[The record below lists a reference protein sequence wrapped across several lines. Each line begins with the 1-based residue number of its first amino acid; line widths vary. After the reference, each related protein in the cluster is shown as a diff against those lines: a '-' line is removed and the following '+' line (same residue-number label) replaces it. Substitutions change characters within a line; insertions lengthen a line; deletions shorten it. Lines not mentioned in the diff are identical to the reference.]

1 MRKTLI
7 SLIVLGLFVTPA
19 FGTHLVDSIRVT
31 VSSGSHTIST
41 TSFPNGVWFILTGGV
56 RETVKTV
63 PPFPTVT
70 PGQTVSRT
78 YDLISNPDSVT
89 GANFDMSMDAV
100 PHGAQNLFTGASW
113 LSHLNQFGDL
123 IGHSPND
130 ADIKYELV
138 LKADPPPP
146 SAPALTPLGLA
157 ILVLLLIGTGLYY
170 FLRRKRIA
178 V

>member
-1 MRKTLI
+1 MRKILI
-7 SLIVLGLFVTPA
+7 NSIVLALFITPA
-19 FGTHLVDSIRVT
+19 FATHLVDSVRIT

-41 TSFPNGVWFILTGGV
+41 ASFPNGVWFLLPGGV
-56 RETVKTV
+56 RETVKIS
-63 PPFPTVT
+63 PPFPTVS
-70 PGQTVSRT
+70 PGNVVAVTRNLVSDPDTV
-78 YDLISNPDSVT
+78 V
-89 GANFDMSMDAV
+89 GANFDMSMDGV

-138 LKADPPPP
+138 LKTDPPPKI
-146 SAPALTPLGLA
+146 PALTPAGLA
-157 ILVLLLIGTGLYY
+157 LLLLLLAGTGLYY
-170 FLRRKRIA
+170 FLRRKRMA